1 MAGFVLRLTDID
13 DGTIARVGGKAANLA
28 RLLRAGFPVPPGVVV
43 TTEAFR
49 AFMVS
54 PQLVDLL
61 AALDDLNVDDAAAL
75 RELGQALRSHL
86 LGLPIPAA
94 VEQALLD
101 AYTELGEQHAYAVRS
116 SATAEDLPSAS
127 FAGQQDTYLN
137 VIGRAAL
144 LERVRSCWASLFTDR
159 AISYRA
165 HNGFDHRKV
174 LLAVVVQ
181 RMVEPDCAGVMF
193 TAEPVDGRRHVISID
208 AGFGLGEALVSGL
221 INPDLYRV
229 DKREWQILDRKIA
242 DKRVAILP
250 IPAAEGGG
258 TRQVELDAETRR
270 APVLSDAQVLEL
282 ARLGAKVEA
291 AFGEPQDIEWCFEGD
306 ALLLTQARPITTLFP
321 IPRAAIPVTPD
332 PGLRV
337 YVSFGHAQ
345 VMTDPIAPFGQGI
358 LQRFLPFGRDRSG
371 VTTLMRSAG
380 GRLFVDPTN
389 LLRIPVFAKRLTL
402 VLSLVDARTSAAL
415 AQVVARPEWKAAKRQ
430 VSVASIAVGML
441 GVARHVVP
449 RISWR
454 LLFERSD
461 RHVQR
466 MRAWLDAQF
475 AAHLARWESM
485 PDDAARLRMSL
496 EHIPHVFFSIFLRV
510 VPSIMAAGIAGAL
523 LRKLVGA
530 RADPDDLE
538 ALRRGVRG
546 NVTTQMDLELGD
558 LADLARTQPDL
569 VEALRSTVTPTLA
582 QLESIEGSGQ
592 LLAGLERF
600 LAEYGMRGAGEI
612 DVTRPRWRDDPAL
625 LLQVL
630 RGNLSRERPG
640 SHREQHESMIRQ
652 GDAALERVIAAAP
665 ALRRGLVRR
674 FATVHRNLVAMR
686 EHPKFQIIRF
696 FGLLHRAALAYG
708 AQLVERGE
716 LDAATDIWMLEV
728 GEVVARLDGSR
739 DDLRERVA
747 ARRLEWSHYAR
758 LSVPRV
764 ITSEGE
770 IVQAQLVGEA
780 APAGALIGTGVSAGV
795 VEGVARVVRDPS
807 TAVLHAGEI
816 LVAPFTD
823 PGWTPLFINAA
834 GLVME
839 AGGMMTHG
847 SVVAREYGI
856 PAVVSVDGATTSIR
870 TGQRIVVDGTRG
882 FVTVQSEPAASRPA
896 RLSGQALSGRSD
908 LDLRFAPVQSEVEPE
923 P

>member
-1 MAGFVLRLTDID
+1 MDGFVLRLTEID
-13 DGTIARVGGKAANLA
+13 DGTIARVGGKATNLA
-28 RLLRAGFPVPPGVVV
+28 RLLHMGFPVPPGMVV

-61 AALDDLNVDDAAAL
+61 AALDDLDVDDPTAL
-75 RELGQALRSHL
+75 REFGQQLRSHL
-86 LGLPIPAA
+86 LGLPIPSE
-94 VEQALLD
+94 VEQAVVE
-101 AYTELGEQHAYAVRS
+101 AHTELGEQHAYAVRS
-116 SATAEDLPSAS
+116 SATAEDLPGAS

-144 LERVRSCWASLFTDR
+144 LDRVRSCWASLFTDR
-159 AISYRA
+159 AISYRV

-174 LLAVVVQ
+174 MLAVVVQ
-181 RMVEPDCAGVMF
+181 RMVEPDSAGVMF

-229 DKREWQILDRKIA
+229 DKREWTILDRKIA
-242 DKRVAILP
+242 DKRLAIMP
-250 IPAAEGGG
+250 IPPSEGGG
-258 TRQVELDAETRR
+258 TRQVELDAEKRR
-270 APVLSDAQVLEL
+270 APVLSDAQILAL

-291 AFGEPQDIEWCFEGD
+291 GFGEPQDIEWCFEG
-306 ALLLTQARPITTLFP
+306 ANLLLTQSRPITTLFP
-321 IPRAAIPVTPD
+321 IPRGPIPIAVPD
-332 PGLRV
+332 PGLRL
-337 YVSFGHAQ
+337 YISFGHAQ

-358 LQRFLPFGRDRSG
+358 LQRFFPFGRDPVTG
-371 VTTLMRSAG
+371 VTNLLCSAG

-389 LLRIPVFAKRLTL
+389 LLRLPAFARRVPM
-402 VLSLVDARTSAAL
+402 VLNLVDARTSAAL
-415 AQVVARPEWKAAKRQ
+415 TQVVARPEWKAAKRQ
-430 VSVASIAVGML
+430 VSRGSMVAGVLGIAH
-441 GVARHVVP
+441 HVVP
-449 RISWR
+449 RVLWR
-454 LLFERSD
+454 LVFERSD
-461 RHVQR
+461 LHVQR
-466 MRAWLDAQF
+466 MRAWLDEQY
-475 AAHLARWESM
+475 AAHRTRWDSL
-485 PDDAARLRMSL
+485 PDDAARLRFSI
-496 EHIPHVFFSIFLRV
+496 ETVGRVFFEIFLRV
-510 VPSIMAAGIAGAL
+510 VPSIMAAGAAGAL
-523 LRKLVGA
+523 LRKLVGS

-558 LADLARTQPDL
+558 LADLARTQPGL

-582 QLESIEGSGQ
+582 QLEGIEGSAE

-612 DVTRPRWRDDPAL
+612 DVTRTRWRDDPAL

-640 SHREQHESMIRQ
+640 SHREQHESMIGQ
-652 GDAALERVIAAAP
+652 GDAALERVVAAAP
-665 ALRRGLVRR
+665 VLRRGLVRR
-674 FATVHRNLVAMR
+674 CASVHRNLVAIR
-686 EHPKFQIIRF
+686 EHPKFQIIRY

-708 AQLVERGE
+708 AQLVEQGE
-716 LDAATDIWMLEV
+716 LDAAADIWMLEV
-728 GEVVARLDGSR
+728 GEVLARIDGKR
-739 DDLRERVA
+739 VDLRERVA
-747 ARRLEWSHYAR
+747 ARRIEWGHYAR

-770 IVQAQLVGEA
+770 IVHAQIAGEA
-780 APAGALIGTGVSAGV
+780 APKGALIGTGVSAGV
-795 VEGVARVVRDPS
+795 VEGIARVVRDPS

-856 PAVVSVDGATTSIR
+856 PAVVSVDGATTTIR

-882 FVTVQSEPAASRPA
+882 FVTIQS
-896 RLSGQALSGRSD
+896 
-908 LDLRFAPVQSEVEPE
+908 
-923 P
+923 

>member
-1 MAGFVLRLTDID
+1 MGGFVIRLTDID
-13 DGTIARVGGKAANLA
+13 DATIARVGGKAANLA
-28 RLLRAGFPVPPGVVV
+28 RLLRMGFPVPPGMVV

-54 PQLVDLL
+54 PELADLL
-61 AALDDLNVDDAAAL
+61 AQLDVLNVDDSAAL
-75 RELGQALRSHL
+75 RELGHELRSHL
-86 LGLPIPAA
+86 LGLPIPPA
-94 VEQALLD
+94 VEQAVVE
-101 AYTELGEQHAYAVRS
+101 AWAELGEQHAYAVRS

-144 LERVRSCWASLFTDR
+144 LDRVRSCWASLFTDR
-159 AISYRA
+159 AISYRV
-165 HNGFDHRKV
+165 HNVFDHRKV
-174 LLAVVVQ
+174 MLAVVVQ
-181 RMVEPDCAGVMF
+181 RMVEPDSAGVMF

-229 DKREWQILDRKIA
+229 DKREWVILDRKIA
-242 DKRVAILP
+242 DKRLAILP
-250 IPAAEGGG
+250 IPASEGGG
-258 TRQVELDAETRR
+258 TRQVELDADKRV
-270 APVLSDAQVLEL
+270 APVLSDVQILAL
-282 ARLGAKVEA
+282 ARLGAKIEA

-306 ALLLTQARPITTLFP
+306 DLLLTQARPITTLFP
-321 IPRAAIPVTPD
+321 IPRGPNPVSSPD
-332 PGLRV
+332 PGLHV
-337 YVSFGHAQ
+337 YISFGHAQ
-345 VMTDPIAPFGQGI
+345 VMTDPIAPFGQGV
-358 LQRFLPFGRDRSG
+358 LQRFFPFGRDRSTG
-371 VTTLMRSAG
+371 ATNLLCSAG

-389 LLRIPVFAKRLTL
+389 LLRIPTFARRVPM
-402 VLSLVDARTSAAL
+402 VLNLVDARTSAAL
-415 AQVVARPEWKAAKRQ
+415 AQVVARPAFTSAKRQ
-430 VSVASIAVGML
+430 VSRASMIAGIL
-441 GVARHVVP
+441 GIAHHVVP
-449 RISWR
+449 RIVWR
-454 LLFERSD
+454 LVFARTDL
-461 RHVQR
+461 HVQR
-466 MRAWLDAQF
+466 MRAWLDAQY
-475 AAHLARWESM
+475 AGHLARWESL
-485 PDDAARLRMSL
+485 PDDAARLRFSIENVGRVFL
-496 EHIPHVFFSIFLRV
+496 EIFLRV
-510 VPSIMAAGIAGAL
+510 VPSIMAAGVAGAL

-558 LADLARTQPDL
+558 LADLARPHPGL
-569 VEALRSTVTPTLA
+569 VEALRSTAAPTLA
-582 QLESIEGSGQ
+582 QLEGIEGSAA

-665 ALRRGLVRR
+665 VLRRGLARR
-674 FATVHRNLVAMR
+674 CASVHRNLVAMR
-686 EHPKFQIIRF
+686 EHPKFQIIRY
-696 FGLLHRAALAYG
+696 FGLLHRAALGYG
-708 AQLVERGE
+708 AQLVEQGE
-716 LDAATDIWMLEV
+716 LDAVTDIWMLEV
-728 GEVVARLDGSR
+728 GEVLARIDGKHDKQDKHDER
-739 DDLRERVA
+739 GDLRERVA
-747 ARRLEWSHYAR
+747 ARKLEWGHYAR

-770 IVQAQLVGEA
+770 IVQAQLAGEA

-795 VEGVARVVRDPS
+795 VEGIARVVRDPS

-856 PAVVSVDGATTSIR
+856 PAVVSVDGATTAIR
-870 TGQRIVVDGTRG
+870 TGQRILVDGTRG
-882 FVTVQSEPAASRPA
+882 FVTIQPAA
-896 RLSGQALSGRSD
+896 
-908 LDLRFAPVQSEVEPE
+908 
-923 P
+923 